1 MKQIQLVKGD
11 KKFYSEAISVL
22 NQYAYLMKNPQLR
35 LQNNFKKLQGY
46 MIFCGIV
53 LAVLVVMTIA
63 WGASALMITALVLL
77 SVVILLSFALWF
89 KLDRVR
95 RMYLADKRPSI
106 LELDENGVTMKRENS
121 DSVQMSWNNVAFIRV
136 FNECVCFFAKE
147 GSGFVICVNK
157 IHKDEIFA
165 YLQEHQIHVQGI
177 E

>member
-1 MKQIQLVKGD
+1 
-11 KKFYSEAISVL
+11 
-22 NQYAYLMKNPQLR
+22 
-35 LQNNFKKLQGY
+35 